1 MPTVSTLSSKGQVT
15 IPKTIRNRHN
25 LKSGDKI
32 DFLEDDQGT
41 VTIWP
46 VTQSAIHLKGM
57 VAKPEKPVSL
67 EEMNLAISIEGGR
80 I

>member
-1 MPTVSTLSSKGQVT
+1 MQTVSTLSSKGQIT
-15 IPKTIRNRHN
+15 IPKTIRSRHN

-46 VTQSAIHLKGM
+46 VTQNATRLKGM
-57 VAKPEKPVSL
+57 VAKPEKPVSI
-67 EEMNLAISIEGGR
+67 EEMNVAISIEGSR

>member
-1 MPTVSTLSSKGQVT
+1 MLTVSTLSSKGQVT
-15 IPKTIRNRHN
+15 IPKTIRDRYN

-46 VTQSAIHLKGM
+46 VTQSATHLKGM
-57 VAKPEKPVSL
+57 VAKPEKPVSI
-67 EEMNLAISIEGGR
+67 EEMNMAIAIEGGR